1 MPDLRE
7 DLERLA
13 DFVGEPR
20 TFVDLERSRRRR
32 ERRRRTEGLVVG
44 LAVSV
49 VAALFLVSTFDGQ
62 PVVTPQGTADAL
74 PTSTPTVWPESV
86 INGDAAARVQAAVDS
101 GDGTL
106 QWRTDPKEVVFR
118 FARRI
123 LGRSVALTNIA
134 TEPGQ
139 WKASMIPC
147 PAGFLQGNASCGGPA
162 GGLQIDLVQ
171 PETPGDGGIWSVAA
185 VTSDQLD
192 VSIDAPAGEPV
203 AEGTDVTFGAPGLD
217 ASQTAHFRIVGSNG
231 CNILN
236 AADDLTSNGER
247 TLQVPK
253 LYQASP
259 SCVASAGGYAIA
271 YVTDDATLAP
281 PDPIAEPTAIE
292 PPWITV
298 VPFAIDWDRE
308 IITPTPSAV
317 AGGSDPSA
325 SGPTDSPSGSEPTT
339 GPSGSEPTNSPS
351 GIEIPVA
358 IESASSQSCS
368 SIPATEFDIFFRG
381 VQLVGCGRWTAGT
394 TLTMYFESAESDVAS
409 GLMLFSTGQCSQQ
422 LCSGDPLWQVPVE
435 VHPSARTFHLGPLDP
450 GAYILLDPVHPT
462 TTAIAIDVS

>member
-32 ERRRRTEGLVVG
+32 ERRRRTEGLVAG

-49 VAALFLVSTFDGQ
+49 VAALFLISTFDGR
-62 PVVTPQGTADAL
+62 PVATPQGTADAL
-74 PTSTPTVWPESV
+74 PTATPTVWPENA

-101 GDGTL
+101 GDGMM
-106 QWRTDPKEVVFR
+106 QWRTDPKAVTDR
-118 FARRI
+118 FARQI
-123 LGRSVALTNIA
+123 LGRSVDITGIA
-134 TEPGQ
+134 MQPGH

-147 PAGFLQGNASCGGPA
+147 PAGFLQGDAGCGNPED
-162 GGLQIDLVQ
+162 GLQIDLVQ
-171 PETPGDGGIWSVAA
+171 PEAQGDGGIWSVAA
-185 VTSDQLD
+185 VTSDRLD

-203 AEGTDVTFGAPGLD
+203 AEGADVTFNV
-217 ASQTAHFRIVGSNG
+217 SQLGSSSAAHLRVVGSNG
-231 CNILN
+231 CNVVFAAEPDVTADGQRIL
-236 AADDLTSNGER
+236 R
-247 TLQVPK
+247 VPK

-271 YVTDDATLAP
+271 YVTDDTTLAP

-292 PPWITV
+292 SPWITI

-308 IITPTPSAV
+308 IITPTPSP
-317 AGGSDPSA
+317 GIESSDPSGA
-325 SGPTDSPSGSEPTT
+325 VPTASPSAPGSAN
-339 GPSGSEPTNSPS
+339 GPS
-351 GIEIPVA
+351 GIEIPAA

-368 SIPATEFDIFFRG
+368 PIPATEFDIFFKG

-394 TLTMYFESAESDVAS
+394 SLTMYFESAEPDVAS
-409 GLMLFSTGQCSQQ
+409 GLMLFSTDQCSQQ
-422 LCSGDPLWQVPVE
+422 ICSGEPLWQVPVE
-435 VHPSARTFHLGPLDP
+435 VHQSARTFHIDPLDP

-462 TTAIAIDVS
+462 TTAVAIDVS

>member
-32 ERRRRTEGLVVG
+32 ERRRRTEGLVAG

-49 VAALFLVSTFDGQ
+49 VAALFLISTFDGQ
-62 PVVTPQGTADAL
+62 PVATPQGTADAL
-74 PTSTPTVWPESV
+74 PTATPTVWPENA

-106 QWRTDPKEVVFR
+106 QWRTDPKAVTDR
-118 FARRI
+118 FARQI
-123 LGRSVALTNIA
+123 LGRSVDITGIA
-134 TEPGQ
+134 MQPGH

-147 PAGFLQGNASCGGPA
+147 PAGFLQGDASCGDPEQ
-162 GGLQIDLVQ
+162 GLQIDLVQ
-171 PETPGDGGIWSVAA
+171 PETQGEGGIWSVAA
-185 VTSDQLD
+185 VTSDRLD
-192 VSIDAPAGEPV
+192 VSIDGAAGEPV
-203 AEGTDVTFGAPGLD
+203 AEGTDVAFGASGLD
-217 ASQTAHFRIVGSNG
+217 ASQSAHFRIVDSNG

-236 AADDLTSNGER
+236 ASDDLTSNGER
-247 TLQVPK
+247 TLQVPR
-253 LYQASP
+253 LYQASS

-271 YVTDDATLAP
+271 YVTDDTTLAP

-292 PPWITV
+292 SPWITI

-308 IITPTPSAV
+308 IITPTPSP
-317 AGGSDPSA
+317 GIESSDPSGA
-325 SGPTDSPSGSEPTT
+325 VPTASPSAPGSAN
-339 GPSGSEPTNSPS
+339 GPS
-351 GIEIPVA
+351 GIEIPAA

-368 SIPATEFDIFFRG
+368 PIPATEFDIFFKG

-394 TLTMYFESAESDVAS
+394 SLTMYFESAEPDVAS
-409 GLMLFSTGQCSQQ
+409 GLMLFSTDQCSQQ
-422 LCSGDPLWQVPVE
+422 ICSGEPLWQVPVE
-435 VHPSARTFHLGPLDP
+435 VHQSARTFHIDPLDP

-462 TTAIAIDVS
+462 TTAVAIDVS